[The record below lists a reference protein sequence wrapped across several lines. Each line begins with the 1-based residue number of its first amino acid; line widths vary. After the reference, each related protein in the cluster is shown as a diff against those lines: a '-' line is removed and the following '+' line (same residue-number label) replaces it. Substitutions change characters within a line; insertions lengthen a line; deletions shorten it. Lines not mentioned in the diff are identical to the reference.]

1 MSAVVSDAGAG
12 GQVLMCSDTFKAVAH
27 LTEELGCVGPE
38 GVSYRN
44 LYSVKGAW
52 SKLFGY
58 VLYNCIASTQG

>member
-1 MSAVVSDAGAG
+1 
-12 GQVLMCSDTFKAVAH
+12 MCSDTFKAVAH

-58 VLYNCIASTQG
+58 VLYCIYPGLVWGWGICMK

>member
-1 MSAVVSDAGAG
+1 
-12 GQVLMCSDTFKAVAH
+12 MCSDTFKAVAH